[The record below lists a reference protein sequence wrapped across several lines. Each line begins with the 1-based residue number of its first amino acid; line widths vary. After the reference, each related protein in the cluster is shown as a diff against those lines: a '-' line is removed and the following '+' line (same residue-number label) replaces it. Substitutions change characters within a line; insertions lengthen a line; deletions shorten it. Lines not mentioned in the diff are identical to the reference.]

1 MVKVSSRPSVG
12 EVAMRRGSW
21 RRPRIGGRR
30 RIELRA
36 SYISCPVHILRPYF
50 EEPEHYIDSPQPCP
64 KPDSPSQDLLFS
76 RLTMTRVQPTRL
88 PRAKGT
94 SRPRSWSQALLPLC
108 KEYTDTL
115 REGAPDTRSRPASH
129 PERDSTC
136 HLLCCA
142 AFPSFRRT
150 RARAL
155 PHPWPTDLLPL
166 FFPGRSGV
174 RPFSCDSG

>member
-36 SYISCPVHILRPYF
+36 SYISCPVHILRPCL

-64 KPDSPSQDLLFS
+64 KPDSPSQDLLLS
-76 RLTMTRVQPTRL
+76 RLTTTRVQPTRL

-94 SRPRSWSQALLPLC
+94 SRPRSRSQAFLPLR
-108 KEYTDTL
+108 KEHTDTL
-115 REGAPDTRSRPASH
+115 REGAPDTRSRPTSD
-129 PERDSTC
+129 PERDPAR
-136 HLLCCA
+136 HLFCCT
-142 AFPSFRRT
+142 AFPAFRRT
-150 RARAL
+150 PARAL
-155 PHPWPTDLLPL
+155 THPWPASLLPL

-174 RPFSCDSG
+174 WPFSGDSG